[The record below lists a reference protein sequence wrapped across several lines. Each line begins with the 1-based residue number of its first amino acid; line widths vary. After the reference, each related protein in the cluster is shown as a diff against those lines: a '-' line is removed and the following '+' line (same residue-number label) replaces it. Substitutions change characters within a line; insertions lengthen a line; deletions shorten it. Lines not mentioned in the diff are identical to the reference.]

1 MIPISFKLKDFKC
14 HRDTAIKL
22 NHLTLLTGANAAGKS
37 SLIQALLLLNS
48 ALENMKSSVGFVDVP
63 LSDTT
68 RNLDLGTVDNIINKD
83 SKDDN
88 VVIDVQGE
96 KFVVYGKD
104 VTDLHFIRIHLP
116 ESNLNLIK
124 NFQNI
129 TYLSAERQG
138 PRFEYDLE
146 LQYKKKTGC
155 NGQYAASV
163 IYNNEFTQVGQK
175 KTLEESVSLGFRAQ
189 LNAWLQ
195 YFFPGVSLMVKS
207 NGMTKIQVYV
217 NNENT
222 HNVNFSPNVGFGIS
236 YALPIVV
243 DLLLAEEDD
252 FVIIENPE
260 AHLHAKAQSNMGYFI
275 GRMASAGV
283 RILLETHSEHI
294 VNGIRRAIVDQKALL
309 RPESVSI
316 YFFSMLSNIL
326 NIDEISID
334 KYGNLSNFPVDFFDQ
349 QRQDSLEIFRMQKK

>member
-1 MIPISFKLKDFKC
+1 M
-14 HRDTAIKL
+14 
-22 NHLTLLTGANAAGKS
+22 
-37 SLIQALLLLNS
+37 
-48 ALENMKSSVGFVDVP
+48 
-63 LSDTT
+63 
-68 RNLDLGTVDNIINKD
+68 
-83 SKDDN
+83 
-88 VVIDVQGE
+88 
-96 KFVVYGKD
+96 
-104 VTDLHFIRIHLP
+104 LHKP
-116 ESNLNLIK
+116 
-124 NFQNI
+124 
-129 TYLSAERQG
+129 
-138 PRFEYDLE
+138 
-146 LQYKKKTGC
+146 
-155 NGQYAASV
+155 
-163 IYNNEFTQVGQK
+163 
-175 KTLEESVSLGFRAQ
+175 
-189 LNAWLQ
+189 
-195 YFFPGVSLMVKS
+195 
-207 NGMTKIQVYV
+207 
-217 NNENT
+217 

-309 RPESVSI
+309 LPESVSI